1 MQILSKLMEIP
12 GVVAGG
18 EFSYK
23 GEILR
28 HKGNLSDAQARLVA
42 TLCLA
47 NTRSANTQAEIYCAF
62 DPVCGVKAVPGWMVR
77 GSHHTVVTIGSHFA
91 FVDNNNAPGTLNQVA
106 DLLRHRYDHPEEDGL
121 VRLYQRFGGDIR
133 ASLLT

>member
-1 MQILSKLMEIP
+1 MQILSKLMEAP
-12 GVVAGG
+12 GVVAVG

-28 HKGNLSDAQARLVA
+28 HKGNLSASQARLVA

-77 GSHHTVVTIGSHFA
+77 GVHYTVVTIGPYFA
-91 FVDNNNAPGTLNQVA
+91 FLDHNQAGTLNQVA
-106 DLLRHRYDHPEEDGL
+106 NLLRHRYDHPEQDGL
-121 VRLYQRFGGDIR
+121 AKLYQRVGGDIR